1 MCNEAFTREHR
12 IPQIKQNAA
21 GRILLRRHINRPK
34 NALITSYQYF
44 LSQTRLFSSR
54 LRRQLPSSLSA
65 SESHRIVP
73 LSRVAC
79 GLYRRW
85 GFSPRLKEHRSY
97 AIVTLWVCRVNRQ
110 SSPQRASP
118 PRARQPRRVL
128 RRTPPQSQRQR
139 CPRQRDSPPYADG
152 VPASPQGS
160 SPP

>member
-85 GFSPRLKEHRSY
+85 GFAPRLKEHRSY
-97 AIVTLWVCRVNRQ
+97 AIVTLWVYRVNRQ
-110 SSPQRASP
+110 SCTRYAFP
-118 PRARQPRRVL
+118 PRAGRPRRDSPRRQLQSQPRRF
-128 RRTPPQSQRQR
+128 PQQQ
-139 CPRQRDSPPYADG
+139 DSPPSADG
-152 VPASPQGS
+152 APASPRGS